1 MIELRTLI
9 PETFPHAMLREI
21 YEQPHALAATIEK
34 YVPGGLWITETL
46 QPAIDALGRRERLV
60 IAASGSSR
68 HAGLAGE
75 IMLEDLAGISV
86 DVEYASEYTYR
97 STHTLHN
104 PGVLV
109 ISQSG
114 ETADT
119 LAALREAR
127 ARGLVTAAITNN
139 PHSSMAMEA
148 NASFPTF
155 AGVEQAIP
163 ATKSFTTQLAVLYLL
178 ALHLARF
185 RGRMTLQTAEAHGRQ
200 LQEIPL
206 LIQAALPRWQ
216 EQVEALIPQLSGSS
230 TVLYLGRGPHY
241 AIAREGALKLKE
253 SAYLNAEGY
262 PAGELKHGPNAL
274 VSKEAPLI
282 MIATNDA
289 NDPDSL
295 LRYSKVLQLM
305 KDMREQGARIVAL
318 ATEGDRE
325 APLYC
330 DSCIFIPPSSDLLST
345 ILEVVPSSIACLLA
359 SHQPRYRCRPSKKPG
374 QGGYRGIDCG
384 IPWKFRA
391 VENISHSP
399 LVVGDELRTIHSP
412 SYLDCGVDWCGQSR
426 TNCGPSHPL
435 SECERIFIDNWR
447 WKHHLLY
454 RCLR

>member
-1 MIELRTLI
+1 
-9 PETFPHAMLREI
+9 MLREI
-21 YEQPHALAATIEK
+21 YEQPQALAATIER
-34 YVPGGLWITETL
+34 YVPGGASTTETL
-46 QPAIDALGRRERLV
+46 QPVVDALGRRERLV

-75 IMLEDLAGISV
+75 IMLEDLAGIPV

-119 LAALREAR
+119 LAALREAK
-127 ARGLVTAAITNN
+127 ARGLASIAITNN
-139 PHSSMAMEA
+139 ANSSMALEA
-148 NASFPTF
+148 SASVPTF
-155 AGVEQAIP
+155 AGVERAIP
-163 ATKSFTTQLAVLYLL
+163 ATKSFTTQLAVLYSL

-185 RGRMTLQTAEAHGRQ
+185 RGRMTQQAAEAHGRQ
-200 LQEIPL
+200 LNQ
-206 LIQAALPRWQ
+206 
-216 EQVEALIPQLSGSS
+216 IPQLIQDALPGWFEQIKALTPQLETSS
-230 TVLYLGRGPHY
+230 TLLYLGRAAHY

-274 VSKEAPLI
+274 VSNEAPLV
-282 MIATNDA
+282 MIATADA

-325 APLYC
+325 VPLYS
-330 DSCIFIPPSSDLLST
+330 DSCVFIPASNDLLST
-345 ILEVVPSSIACLLA
+345 ILEVVPLQLLA
-359 SHQPRYRCRPSKKPG
+359 YTLAVS
-374 QGGYRGIDCG
+374 RGIDVDR
-384 IPWKFRA
+384 PRNLVKA
-391 VENISHSP
+391 VVE
-399 LVVGDELRTIHSP
+399 E
-412 SYLDCGVDWCGQSR
+412 
-426 TNCGPSHPL
+426 
-435 SECERIFIDNWR
+435 
-447 WKHHLLY
+447 
-454 RCLR
+454 